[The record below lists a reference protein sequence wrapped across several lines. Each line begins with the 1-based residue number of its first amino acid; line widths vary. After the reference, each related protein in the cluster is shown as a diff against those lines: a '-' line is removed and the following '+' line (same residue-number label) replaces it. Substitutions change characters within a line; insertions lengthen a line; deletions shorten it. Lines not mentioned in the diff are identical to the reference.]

1 MDNFVCSTKTSFS
14 SIGRAGRL
22 TNGKVFRL
30 YTEEA
35 YEKLPAQLPPEIRRS
50 DLSSTVLYLK
60 ALGIDNILRFDFP
73 SKPPAKNLLSALE
86 LVLALGIIFYTLT
99 RFSLAWNNLMIFP
112 LLISLAQ
119 QMPSTIMET

>member
-1 MDNFVCSTKTSFS
+1 MQKMYLLNKSVYLYLL
-14 SIGRAGRL
+14 GRAGRL
-22 TNGKVFRL
+22 SNGRVIRL

-35 YEKLPAQLPPEIRRS
+35 YAKLPLQLPPEIRRS

-86 LVLALGIIFYTLT
+86 LVLALG
-99 RFSLAWNNLMIFP
+99 
-112 LLISLAQ
+112 
-119 QMPSTIMET
+119 